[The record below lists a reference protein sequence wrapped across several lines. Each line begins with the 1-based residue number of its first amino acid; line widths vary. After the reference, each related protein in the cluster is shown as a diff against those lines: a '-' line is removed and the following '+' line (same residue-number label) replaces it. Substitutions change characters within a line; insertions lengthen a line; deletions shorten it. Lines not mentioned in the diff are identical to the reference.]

1 MSPHPD
7 DDLLLD
13 LVLDLLPREKEE
25 QVLDHVARCR
35 ACESRMR
42 SQAGEMERLA
52 PEASA
57 AALRHA
63 AILGGTQHRFGASAA
78 RRGLSV
84 AERIGGW
91 LGGPWTARRLLP
103 LGGLAG
109 GLALLLILL
118 IPRDPTLQSQME
130 ANWLPSSPALVQR
143 GGGKDNA
150 LSGRL
155 AEGLAAY
162 NRHDLANAVRNLED
176 ANVPY
181 ELEPFR
187 RLYLANALTLSGDY
201 AQAVKVLRRYSPD
214 FLPEPWATEGYWTL
228 LVAFE
233 RSGRHAS
240 ADSLRRILSTHPGE
254 IGERVRRLR

>member
-1 MSPHPD
+1 MSHHPD

-25 QVLDHVARCR
+25 QVLDHVAHCA

-42 SQAGEMERLA
+42 SQAGEMERLV

-57 AALRHA
+57 TALRHA
-63 AILGGTQHRFGASAA
+63 AILGRTQHGLGASAEHP
-78 RRGLSV
+78 GLSV
-84 AERIGGW
+84 AERIRGW
-91 LGGPWTARRLLP
+91 LGGPWTARRILP

-109 GLALLLILL
+109 SLALILILL
-118 IPRDPTLQSQME
+118 IPRGPTIQSQIE

-143 GGGKDNA
+143 GGTKDNA

-162 NRHDLANAVRNLED
+162 NRHDLANAIRNLEE
-176 ANVPY
+176 ATVPY

-187 RLYLANALTLSGDY
+187 RLYLANALTISGDY

-233 RSGRHAS
+233 RSGRRAS
-240 ADSLRRILSTHPGE
+240 ADSLRRLLATRPGQ
-254 IGERVRRLR
+254 IGERIRSLR

>member
-1 MSPHPD
+1 MSHHPD
-7 DDLLLD
+7 DDQLLD
-13 LVLDLLPREKEE
+13 LVLDLLPREKEGH
-25 QVLDHVARCR
+25 VLDHVAHCR

-57 AALRHA
+57 AVLRHA
-63 AILGGTQHRFGASAA
+63 AILGGTQHRVGASAA

-84 AERIGGW
+84 AERIRGW
-91 LGGPWTARRLLP
+91 LGRPWTVRRLLP
-103 LGGLAG
+103 VGGLAG
-109 GLALLLILL
+109 GLALLLILV
-118 IPRDPTLQSQME
+118 IPRDPTPESQLE

-143 GGGKDNA
+143 GGTKDNA

-162 NRHDLANAVRNLED
+162 YRHDLANAIRNLEE
-176 ANVPY
+176 ATVPY

-201 AQAVKVLRRYSPD
+201 AQAVKVLRKYSPD
-214 FLPEPWATEGYWTL
+214 FLPEPWATEGNWTL

-233 RSGRHAS
+233 RSGRRAS
-240 ADSLRRILSTHPGE
+240 ADSLRRLLSTRPGQ
-254 IGERVRRLR
+254 IGERIRRLR